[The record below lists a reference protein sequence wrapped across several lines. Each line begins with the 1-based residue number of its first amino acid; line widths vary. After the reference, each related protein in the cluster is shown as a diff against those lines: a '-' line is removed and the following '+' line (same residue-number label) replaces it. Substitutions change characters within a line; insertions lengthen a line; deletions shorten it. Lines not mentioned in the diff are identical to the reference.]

1 MKEVTD
7 PPIVSVVGFSGSGKT
22 TLLEKLIRE
31 LASRGY
37 RVGTIKHDIHGFEM
51 DKPGKDSWRHKN
63 AGASTT
69 IISSPHQIGMVMDVD
84 HDHDPTDLKRFFGN
98 VDIVFTEGY
107 KRGDKPKL
115 EVFRHDIHQEPLC
128 KNDAHLIAFISD
140 TLIDLGVPHFLLN
153 DIEGLANFLISSFS
167 LIPGGTHRKRKSTA
181 LPLSFKQ
188 SQMTG

>member
-1 MKEVTD
+1 MLNLNND
-7 PPIVSVVGFSGSGKT
+7 PKPRSPKGGEKMLKRFLRGLFVIIVALMFAT
-22 TLLEKLIRE
+22 
-31 LASRGY
+31 
-37 RVGTIKHDIHGFEM
+37 
-51 DKPGKDSWRHKN
+51 
-63 AGASTT
+63 
-69 IISSPHQIGMVMDVD
+69 GMGCIDVD

-98 VDIVFTEGY
+98 VDIVLTEGY